1 MQTQLA
7 TVTQKG
13 QVTIPFDFRE
23 LLGIKPYSKVS
34 VSISNQAVYIK
45 PTLDIMDL
53 AGFIKAPKGKDA
65 LKAREYMAKHYKR
78 V

>member
-1 MQTQLA
+1 MQVQLA

-13 QVTIPFDFRE
+13 QVTIPVEMRNV
-23 LLGIKPYSKVS
+23 LGIKPYSRVMIS
-34 VSISNQAVYIK
+34 VSQKVIK
-45 PTLDIMDL
+45 VEPTLDIMDL
-53 AGFIKAPKGKDA
+53 AGFIKVPKGKDA

>member
-1 MQTQLA
+1 MQMQLA

-13 QVTIPFDFRE
+13 QVTIPLDIRKF
-23 LLGIKPYSKVS
+23 LGLKPYSRVGFLRVNNK
-34 VSISNQAVYIK
+34 ITLE
-45 PTLDIMDL
+45 PTYDILDI
-53 AGFIKAPKGKDA
+53 APIGYAPKGKNA